1 MASDSSSING
11 GFTLSAKFIKDNM
24 LFIILLLELI
34 MGVILS
40 PVFLGKTNI
49 QSILINTAIFGLLAV
64 GQSLVM
70 LVKEID
76 LSVGAMM
83 AFGPITAIA
92 LTKKILSGSGTEI
105 VVGGNYV
112 VDGLLLIVVL
122 VLLVSA
128 LIGMLNGII
137 IVKAKVPS
145 LIVTLGMLYV
155 LSGMSYILSGGYSL
169 YLTNLEGA
177 KSLGSSTLA
186 GIPVNF
192 ILFLAV
198 GVLVLLV
205 LKYTKVGHRIYSTGG
220 NEKAA
225 IYSGINT
232 NFWKVM
238 AFGIS
243 GLSAGIAALIYS
255 SRLQSV
261 ETIQGSGYE
270 LISIAIAVIG
280 GITLEGGRGKISGA
294 IIASAI
300 LCIMLNILS
309 LVGLIAWY
317 KTIII
322 GLIIIGA
329 ASQHAFS
336 RRTS

>member
-1 MASDSSSING
+1 
-11 GFTLSAKFIKDNM
+11 
-24 LFIILLLELI
+24 
-34 MGVILS
+34 
-40 PVFLGKTNI
+40 
-49 QSILINTAIFGLLAV
+49 
-64 GQSLVM
+64 
-70 LVKEID
+70 
-76 LSVGAMM
+76 
-83 AFGPITAIA
+83 
-92 LTKKILSGSGTEI
+92 
-105 VVGGNYV
+105 
-112 VDGLLLIVVL
+112 
-122 VLLVSA
+122 
-128 LIGMLNGII
+128 
-137 IVKAKVPS
+137 
-145 LIVTLGMLYV
+145 
-155 LSGMSYILSGGYSL
+155 
-169 YLTNLEGA
+169 
-177 KSLGSSTLA
+177 
-186 GIPVNF
+186 
-192 ILFLAV
+192 
-198 GVLVLLV
+198 
-205 LKYTKVGHRIYSTGG
+205 
-220 NEKAA
+220 
-225 IYSGINT
+225 
-232 NFWKVM
+232 M